1 MRKKLTLTVD
11 ERVYKGLH
19 KKIGR
24 GRISQFIEQLVR
36 PHVTTED
43 LDAAYEVMSKEEK
56 REQEALEWSEGLIAT
71 AVKACYS
78 IDQRRSIK
86 NKHW

>member
-1 MRKKLTLTVD
+1 MQKKLTLTVD

-43 LDAAYEVMSKEEK
+43 LDAAYEEMSKEEK
-56 REQEALEWSEGLIAT
+56 REQEALEWSEALIGDT
-71 AVKACYS
+71 ANEP
-78 IDQRRSIK
+78 R
-86 NKHW
+86 